1 MKRRAAVA
9 GQFYPGDPE
18 ELRKTIGAFIRNPDS
33 LLAAKA
39 VVVPHAGYVYSG
51 TVAGEVFSSISLP
64 RRIILL
70 GPNHTGRGALLALAP
85 TGEWNTPLGDATIDG
100 EMNRRLLSEFPD
112 LEEDAAAH
120 IHEHC
125 LEVQIPFLQ
134 TLQLGFTFCAI
145 CIRRIDLSGL
155 MTLGHA
161 LARVI
166 SSFEEPI
173 LLVASSD
180 MTHYESKESAAA
192 QDKLAMDRM
201 IAVDPAGLHRV
212 VLDRDITMCGFAPAV
227 SVLTAC
233 RDLGAS
239 EGHLIRYTNSGEASG
254 DYEHVVAYAGIAIT

>member
-9 GQFYPGDPE
+9 GQFYPDDPD
-18 ELRKTIGAFIRNPDS
+18 ELRETIAACICKPDS
-33 LLAAKA
+33 LLKAKA

-51 TVAGEVFSSISLP
+51 AVAGEVFSSVSLP
-64 RRIILL
+64 RRIVLL
-70 GPNHTGRGALLALAP
+70 GPNHTGRGAPLALAP
-85 TGEWNTPLGDATIDG
+85 TGEWNTPLGDAAIDG

-112 LEEDAAAH
+112 LVEDAAAH
-120 IHEHC
+120 RHEHC

-134 TLQLGFTFCAI
+134 TLRPGFTFCGI
-145 CIRRIDLSGL
+145 CIRLMDLSAL
-155 MTLGHA
+155 VELGHA

-166 SSFEEPI
+166 ASLEEPA

-192 QDKLAMDRM
+192 QDKIAMDR
-201 IAVDPAGLHRV
+201 ILEVDPAGLYSV

-227 SVLTAC
+227 AVLTAC

-239 EGHLIRYTNSGEASG
+239 AGQLIRYTNSGEASG
-254 DYEHVVAYAGIAIT
+254 DYEHVVAYAGISIT